1 MSLGTNG
8 ASAAQL
14 EDPEAKNE
22 FAETQAQ
29 AEADAAAA
37 QKAQDVA
44 DGQLMAAAASDSPAS
59 AV

>member
-22 FAETQAQ
+22 FAEAAVATE
-29 AEADAAAA
+29 AEAAAA
-37 QKAQDVA
+37 QKAPDVA